1 MQQAAVAAAL
11 KGRKRRQAAS
21 DTFMT
26 EMLDEFFESEGG
38 GQAAERAKKFDD
50 IATGK
55 LGGSTVVFDRHMKK
69 SVKHEKQIDGLMG
82 KVTERMSRSKNYNAF
97 ASILV
102 FAVLYVTTMIMQ
114 QRVVDE
120 NAVQTAYLATIVAG
134 LEGKAPYTTA
144 DDILDWLQEEVVD
157 RGWDE
162 PICGDGTCEQ
172 DGSEYPGFGR
182 FGCIPDCGRYLYTTK
197 ITVDLQTLYQA
208 SAKTL
213 GWDLRKVATE
223 GRTPGFT
230 WNIYSYTMDDFLL
243 EKDAK
248 PEDG

>member
-11 KGRKRRQAAS
+11 KGRKRRQKTS
-21 DTFMT
+21 DDFMN
-26 EMLDEFFESEGG
+26 EMLDEFFESESGAS
-38 GQAAERAKKFDD
+38 AAERSKKFDG
-50 IATGK
+50 ITSNK

-69 SVKHEKQIDGLMG
+69 SIKHEKQIDGLMA
-82 KVTERMSRSKNYNAF
+82 KVTDRMSRSKNYNAF
-97 ASILV
+97 ASILF
-102 FAVLYVTTMIMQ
+102 FAVLYVAAIVLQ
-114 QRVVDE
+114 QRVLDE
-120 NAVQTAYLATIVAG
+120 NAVQTAYLATIVG
-134 LEGKAPYTTA
+134 GIEGRAPFA
-144 DDILDWLQEEVVD
+144 SEDDIYDWLQEEIVD
-157 RGWDE
+157 RAWDE
-162 PICGDGTCEQ
+162 PICGDGTCER

-208 SAKTL
+208 AAKTL
-213 GWDLRKVATE
+213 NWDLRKVETG